1 VYLKR
6 WMVGLVAALVL
17 VACGSPAVQAVA
29 RVDNVTLTRQD
40 LDQRITRIEQAL
52 QKQPAQGQAPSRLD
66 IEKQL
71 VSGPNGFIEQ
81 NLLLSL
87 AKQKGVAVSDKEID
101 ATIGQFR
108 TQIAQSGGSQSFDE
122 VVQGALGLPGGDSSE
137 FRQFASFFVA
147 RQKLAETLVTTD
159 TVRQQVTDQVMA
171 EANKQVLK
179 GTVAHILI
187 SVPQGADAA
196 TDTAAKTKAEQVIE
210 RLNKGEDFAALAKE
224 LSDDPG
230 SKDKGGIYENVTQGQ
245 FVPEFDKVMFQDLK
259 PGETT
264 KTPVKTQFGYHIIK
278 LISRSEGPAMTPE
291 QAQQTIEQTIGQ
303 QLQQSRSTAL
313 QKLLDEER
321 AKAKQEG
328 RLVEPDYPEPTAA
341 PQQAA
346 PTNAPQQVAPTSA
359 P

>member
-1 VYLKR
+1 MYLKR
-6 WMVGLVAALVL
+6 WMIGLVVALVL

-40 LDQRITRIEQAL
+40 LDQRITRIEQAF
-52 QKQPAQGQAPSRLD
+52 QKQPTQGQAPSRLD

-101 ATIGQFR
+101 AIIGQFR
-108 TQIAQSGGSQSFDE
+108 AQIAQSGGGQSFDE

-171 EANKQVLK
+171 EASKQVLK

-187 SVPQGADAA
+187 SVPEGADAA
-196 TDTAAKTKAEQVIE
+196 ADTAAKTKAEQVIE

-230 SKDKGGIYENVTQGQ
+230 SKDNGGVYENITQGQ
-245 FVPEFDKVMFQDLK
+245 FVPEFDKAMFQDLK

-278 LISRSEGPAMTPE
+278 LISRSEGPAMTQE
-291 QAQQTIEQTIGQ
+291 QAQQAIEQNIGQ
-303 QLQQSRSTAL
+303 QLQQSRNDAL

-346 PTNAPQQVAPTSA
+346 PTNAPLQAAPTSA